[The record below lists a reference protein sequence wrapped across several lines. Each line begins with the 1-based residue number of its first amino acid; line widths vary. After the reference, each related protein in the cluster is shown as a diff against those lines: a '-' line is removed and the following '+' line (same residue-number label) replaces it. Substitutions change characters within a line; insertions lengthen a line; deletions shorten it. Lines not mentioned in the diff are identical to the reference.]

1 MVSQETGTKTT
12 NHGENN
18 SMTITHGILLTHGT
32 FDNLIHEL
40 EEITANDDRKVNK
53 KVNWKKTR
61 VFDNS
66 NKGRYQ
72 NLSIYRE
79 RWR

>member
-1 MVSQETGTKTT
+1 M
-12 NHGENN
+12 
-18 SMTITHGILLTHGT
+18 ITHGILIAHGL
-32 FDNLIHEL
+32 FDRLIHEMD
-40 EEITANDDRKVNK
+40 EITANDVKRENK
-53 KVNWKKTR
+53 KVKWEETR

-66 NKGRYQ
+66 NSARYQ